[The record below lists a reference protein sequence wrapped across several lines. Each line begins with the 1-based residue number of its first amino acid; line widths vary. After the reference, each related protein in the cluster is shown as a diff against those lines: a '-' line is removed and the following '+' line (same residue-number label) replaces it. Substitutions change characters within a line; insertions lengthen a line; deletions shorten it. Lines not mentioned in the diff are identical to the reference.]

1 MSEREERPSR
11 AREDG
16 AADEAAAR
24 PALRAI
30 FVSWG
35 KVPRTDVLA
44 EHLGIPNYAIRYF
57 YRGYRGTSAPL
68 TALKYLLQAA
78 HTFFLCVRRLP
89 RIVFVTSPPIFAA
102 IPVWA
107 YARLFRARYAIDF
120 HSGCFIQEHWRR
132 WSRWQRFFARRAA
145 LNLAHN
151 AENARV
157 LEDWGAPYEVL
168 PSLPPDFGSPAPPP
182 ARERP
187 VCVYVCSFKEDEP
200 VDALFEA
207 AARIPGADFAVTGR
221 APAGFAEKAPPN
233 VRLTGFLPEG
243 EYRRLVSGA
252 DVVIALT
259 LRPGT
264 LLYGAQEA
272 IAAHRPLVVSGTET
286 LRAYFGG
293 GAVFAENTP
302 EGLRAGIEEALARE
316 EELAARMAE
325 FHRIFLAE
333 GKARLARVVERL
345 NDSERRPKH
354 NSAHPASGPV
364 PHRGKARGAEV
375 PRERGTTGRKSRP

>member
-1 MSEREERPSR
+1 MNDREEKPPR
-11 AREDG
+11 ARAGDAEG
-16 AADEAAAR
+16 EATAR

-44 EHLGIPNYAIRYF
+44 AHLGIPNYAVRHF

-68 TALKYLLQAA
+68 TALKYILQAA
-78 HTFFLCVRRLP
+78 HTFFVCVRRLP
-89 RIVFVTSPPIFAA
+89 RIVFVTNPPIFAA

-107 YARLFRARYAIDF
+107 YARIFRARYVMDF

-132 WSRWQRFFARRAA
+132 WFRWQRFFARRAA
-145 LNLAHN
+145 LTLAHN

-157 LEDWGAPYEVL
+157 LEEWGAAYEIL
-168 PSLPPDFGSPAPPP
+168 PSLPPDLGSPAPPP

-187 VCVYVCSFKEDEP
+187 LCVYICSFKEDEP
-200 VDALFEA
+200 VEAFFEA

-221 APAGFAEKAPPN
+221 APAGLAEKAPPN
-233 VRLTGFLPEG
+233 VRLAGFLPEE
-243 EYRRLVSGA
+243 EYRGLVCGA
-252 DVVIALT
+252 DVVVALT

-272 IAAHRPLVVSGTET
+272 IAAHRPLVVSETET

-316 EELAARMAE
+316 EELTARMAE
-325 FHRIFLAE
+325 FHRTFLAE

-345 NDSERRPKH
+345 HALSRR
-354 NSAHPASGPV
+354 G
-364 PHRGKARGAEV
+364 GDARRLQA
-375 PRERGTTGRKSRP
+375 T